1 MKKRLFALFLSLT
14 LILALA
20 ACSGVPFPDGQE
32 SPEGPS
38 GLPEAEDVLTGKI
51 VKLDEGSFLFAGD
64 DAYALYFVSSALDIY
79 SAGGEKTDASALKA
93 GQIVDVG
100 YSGGVMESYPMQLG
114 SPVYVQ
120 ITGEGDDMVG
130 FYRQVLGDLWEV
142 DSGLNGSIDI
152 LAFDLTEVSNLT
164 EGERSAFIWLA
175 GGDYGVAGLAAT
187 FEELDEQGYIGEDF
201 PYFETG
207 LLITIEVSDVQEDS
221 FGFDAQKWR
230 SALGAYW
237 FSDCKAEKGPDGW
250 TYTIGSEAIS

>member
-14 LILALA
+14 LILTLA
-20 ACSGVPFPDGQE
+20 ACSGAPSPDGQE
-32 SPEGPS
+32 SPEEPS
-38 GLPEAEDVLTGKI
+38 GLPEAEAVMTGKI
-51 VKLDEGSFLFAGD
+51 VKLDDGSFLLAGD
-64 DAYALYFVSSALDIY
+64 AANELYSVFSTLDIY
-79 SAGGEKTDASALKA
+79 GPDGDKTDASSLKA
-93 GQIVDVG
+93 GQTVDVG

-120 ITGEGDDMVG
+120 ITEEGEDMVG
-130 FYRQVLGDLWEV
+130 FYRQVLSDLWEV
-142 DSGLNGSIDI
+142 DSGLNGGIDI

-164 EGERSAFIWLA
+164 EGEKSAFIWLA
-175 GGDYGVAGLAAT
+175 GGDYGVAGIAAT